1 MKDKLKILLMITFG
15 IIIGVFS
22 KYSDT
27 SGKTFSHC
35 FGILSSG
42 IFFWFFIA
50 TLILCLSKT
59 RKLFN
64 LYYLSFMGSMLVSYY
79 LYSKYVIGYYS
90 KIVWFWIIMLFIT
103 AIIGNIFYSFRK
115 TKLFRCLF
123 IIGSIVLIVYDSIKL
138 YGFGKGTF
146 IIEII
151 LSIIGYIIINKVSN
165 KKREENETKEK

>member
-1 MKDKLKILLMITFG
+1 MKNKLKILLMITFG
-15 IIIGVFS
+15 IIIGIFS

-27 SGKTFSHC
+27 SGKIFFHY

-79 LYSKYVIGYYS
+79 LYSKYVIGYYYS
-90 KIVWFWIIMLFIT
+90 KII
-103 AIIGNIFYSFRK
+103 
-115 TKLFRCLF
+115 
-123 IIGSIVLIVYDSIKL
+123 
-138 YGFGKGTF
+138 
-146 IIEII
+146 
-151 LSIIGYIIINKVSN
+151 
-165 KKREENETKEK
+165 